1 VKATPLF
8 TLLFQEYEVAP
19 EPESVTDVPAQTV
32 WSAPA
37 LTVGKALTVT
47 TVAALE
53 ALVQKLA
60 SVCVTEYEPDVVNV
74 AFLPDAPLLHT
85 YPEPEFDLKITEPP
99 LQKVVADKAVTVG
112 VAGKA

>member
-1 VKATPLF
+1 M
-8 TLLFQEYEVAP
+8 YG
-19 EPESVTDVPAQTV
+19 DVPPTAVKLTAPVELPLQRTFV
-32 WSAPA
+32 WDV
-37 LTVGKALTVT
+37 LDVGFALTVT
-47 TVAALE
+47 TIALLE
-53 ALVQKLA
+53 TLVQKLA

-99 LQKVVADKAVTVG
+99 LQKVVVPVKTEIVG